1 MSLLAITTNG
11 KIGLGLVALVFIAF
25 ALISSFVLPRRNP
38 NFPGRGLGV
47 YLAVA
52 TLIFLAMI
60 AAVVVFAKESEE
72 EGHAAE
78 VTETA
83 PGDAEPTGTGTE
95 PTETE
100 PTETETG
107 ETEPTETETGE
118 TETGET
124 AGDAAAGEAVFAS
137 AGCGGCH
144 TLEAA
149 GSSGNV
155 GPNLD
160 ESQPDPNLVEQ
171 RVRNG
176 AGAMPAFEGQLDDEQ
191 IANVV
196 AYVVASTSG

>member
-25 ALISSFVLPRRNP
+25 ALVSSFVLAATEPQLPGPGPRRVP
-38 NFPGRGLGV
+38 RRRDPDLPRHDRCRRRLRQGERGRGRRGRGDGDH
-47 YLAVA
+47 
-52 TLIFLAMI
+52 
-60 AAVVVFAKESEE
+60 S
-72 EGHAAE
+72 
-78 VTETA
+78 
-83 PGDAEPTGTGTE
+83 GDAEPTGTGTE

-100 PTETETG
+100 PTETRDG
-107 ETEPTETETGE
+107 AGETETGE

-160 ESQPDPNLVEQ
+160 ESQPDAELVEQ

-176 AGAMPAFEGQLDDEQ
+176 AGAMPAFEGQLDDEE
-191 IANVV
+191 IANIT

>member
-1 MSLLAITTNG
+1 MAS
-11 KIGLGLVALVFIAF
+11 AL
-25 ALISSFVLPRRNP
+25 
-38 NFPGRGLGV
+38 

-72 EGHAAE
+72 EGDAAE
-78 VTETA
+78 VTETT

-100 PTETETG
+100 PTETG
-107 ETEPTETETGE
+107 ETEPGETETGETETGE

-160 ESQPDPNLVEQ
+160 ESQPDAELVEQ

-176 AGAMPAFEGQLDDEQ
+176 AGAMPAFEGQLDDEE
-191 IANVV
+191 IANIT
-196 AYVVASTSG
+196 AYVVESTSG

>member
-25 ALISSFVLPRRNP
+25 ALVSSFVLPRRNP
-38 NFPGRGLGV
+38 DFPGRGLGA
-47 YLAVA
+47 YIAVS
-52 TLIFLAMI
+52 TLIFVAMV

-72 EGHAAE
+72 EGDAAE
-78 VTETA
+78 VRETA
-83 PGDAEPTGTGTE
+83 PGDADPTGTTGTE
-95 PTETE
+95 P
-100 PTETETG
+100 
-107 ETEPTETETGE
+107 TETGE

-124 AGDAAAGEAVFAS
+124 ETGGTSGDAAAGEAVFAS

-160 ESQPDPNLVEQ
+160 ESQPDAELVED

-176 AGAMPAFEGQLDDEQ
+176 AGAMPAYEGQLDDEE

-196 AYVVASTSG
+196 AYVVESTQG